1 MDEFLLGI
9 VVVWPIAAAIGLAI
23 DRKGARQFHEDLRRA
38 KEIIRTL
45 PGEQIVDSPHILSQP
60 RVLELIRSLLTEQEI
75 RDISARPPIDEV
87 VLLPEMK
94 PDVNDP
100 DS

>member
-75 RDISARPPIDEV
+75 RDISVRPPIDEV

>member
-1 MDEFLLGI
+1 MDDFP
-9 VVVWPIAAAIGLAI
+9 VVVSVWL
-23 DRKGARQFHEDLRRA
+23 GATVMGVALSVKMVKPLHEDLRRA

-45 PGEQIVDSPHILSQP
+45 PAEQIVDNPHILSQP
-60 RVLELIRSLLTEQEI
+60 RVPELVRSLMTKQEI

-87 VLLPEMK
+87 VLLPEMR
-94 PDVNDP
+94 PSMDDH

>member
-1 MDEFLLGI
+1 MYEFLE
-9 VVVWPIAAAIGLAI
+9 VVAVWSVAAAIGLAI
-23 DRKGARQFHEDLRRA
+23 DRKGARRFHEDRRRA

-45 PGEQIVDSPHILSQP
+45 PVEQIVDSPHILSQP
-60 RVLELIRSLLTEQEI
+60 GVPELIRSLLTEQEI

>member
-1 MDEFLLGI
+1 MDVFLGI
-9 VVVWPIAAAIGLAI
+9 VVCWPIMAAIGLAI
-23 DRKGARQFHEDLRRA
+23 DRKGARQFHKDRRRA

-45 PGEQIVDSPHILSQP
+45 PVEQIVDSPHILSQP
-60 RVLELIRSLLTEQEI
+60 GVPELIRSLLTEQEI

-87 VLLPEMK
+87 VLLPEMR

>member
-1 MDEFLLGI
+1 MDEFLETVI
-9 VVVWPIAAAIGLAI
+9 VWAVAAAIGLAI
-23 DRKGARQFHEDLRRA
+23 DRKTARAFHEDLRRA

-45 PGEQIVDSPHILSQP
+45 PVEQIVDSPHILSQP
-60 RVLELIRSLLTEQEI
+60 RVPEFIRSFLTEQEI
-75 RDISARPPIDEV
+75 RDISARPPIDEII
-87 VLLPEMK
+87 LLPEMK

>member
-1 MDEFLLGI
+1 MDDFP
-9 VVVWPIAAAIGLAI
+9 VVVSVWL
-23 DRKGARQFHEDLRRA
+23 GATVMGVALSVKMVKPLHEDLRRA

-45 PGEQIVDSPHILSQP
+45 PAEQIVDNPHILSQP
-60 RVLELIRSLLTEQEI
+60 RVPELVRSLMTKQEI

-87 VLLPEMK
+87 VLLPEMR
-94 PDVNDP
+94 PGMDDH